1 MENVACEQVPY
12 PQPADFHK
20 AWPKPACV
28 PGEQHGSWR
37 PLSRM
42 VEVTPDNIQAQ
53 QAEFKPGTAT
63 SVLTELD
70 LLKTTEGTGQA
81 PKSQKKLK
89 N

>member
-1 MENVACEQVPY
+1 MENVAREQFPY

-20 AWPKPACV
+20 AWPKTACV

-37 PLSRM
+37 PLSRTA
-42 VEVTPDNIQAQ
+42 EVTPDSIQAQ
-53 QAEFKPGTAT
+53 QAEFEPGTAT

-70 LLKTTEGTGQA
+70 LLKTAEGTRQA
-81 PKSQKKLK
+81 PKRQKKLK

>member
-1 MENVACEQVPY
+1 MENVAREQFPY

-28 PGEQHGSWR
+28 SWEQHGSWR
-37 PLSRM
+37 LLSRT
-42 VEVTPDNIQAQ
+42 VEVTPDSIQAQ

-70 LLKTTEGTGQA
+70 LKTAERTGQA